1 MPGVLEEPRE
11 VAYVGNTRAGEQLVQ
26 YSYPADVQLPVQQRP
41 GSSPLVILAP
51 PQLRPI
57 HEVDGDA
64 IEEPESL
71 PPRYQDIT
79 TGTALPNKTSN
90 ARVSKRVLSRV

>member
-1 MPGVLEEPRE
+1 
-11 VAYVGNTRAGEQLVQ
+11 VQ
-26 YSYPADVQLPVQQRP
+26 YSYPADVQRP

-51 PQLRPI
+51 PQPRPI
-57 HEVDGDA
+57 YEVDGGA

-79 TGTALPNKTSN
+79 TGTPLPPSQAHQTSD
-90 ARVSKRVLSRV
+90 ARVSKRVQSRV